1 MKNILAF
8 VAILIS
14 LAGTAQVSVMGGM
27 NLLKSFSPDRPY
39 GGFHLGVEIP
49 RDDAISIYG
58 RYTHNFSQAG
68 VEAITPQDYAIY
80 IEPRDPMSG
89 AFGEYIG
96 ATPKMNY
103 HIIEGGTRYYLGNG
117 FDYGFAAYGGS
128 NLMVIFNKVKLDY
141 DPFDEVTYQISD
153 DYSYYS
159 DGSIFSLGFGLG
171 GGVKYTMAPYGT
183 FYFDANVN
191 YLILGQPS
199 NDRVYG
205 GMFRQLL
212 FTFNLGYR
220 KDFMW

>member
-1 MKNILAF
+1 MKNIIAII
-8 VAILIS
+8 AILIS
-14 LAGTAQVSVMGGM
+14 LAGSAQVSIMGGM
-27 NLLKSFSPDRPY
+27 NMLKSFSPDRPY
-39 GGFHLGVEIP
+39 GGFHLGVEVP

-68 VEAITPQDYAIY
+68 VDVFTPQDYAFY
-80 IEPRDPMSG
+80 IEPRDPNSPV
-89 AFGEYIG
+89 FGEYIG
-96 ATPKMNY
+96 ATPRMNY

-128 NLMVIFNKVKLDY
+128 NLMVIFNKVKFDY
-141 DPFDEVTYQISD
+141 DPYDEVNFQISD
-153 DYSYYS
+153 QQSYYS
-159 DGSIFSLGFGLG
+159 EGSIFSLGFGLG

-183 FYFDANVN
+183 FYFDVDVN

-212 FTFNLGYR
+212 FAFNLGYR

>member
-1 MKNILAF
+1 MKNLITLLA
-8 VAILIS
+8 IMITLS
-14 LAGTAQVSVMGGM
+14 GYSQVSILGGM

-39 GGFHLGVEIP
+39 GGFHLGLEIP

-58 RYTHNFSQAG
+58 RYSHYFSQSG
-68 VEAITPQDYAIY
+68 VEVFTPQDYAIY

-89 AFGEYIG
+89 LVGEYIG
-96 ATPKMNY
+96 VTPRMNY

-128 NLMVIFNKVKLDY
+128 NLMVMFNKVKLDY
-141 DPFDEVTYQISD
+141 DPYDEVNYVVSD
-153 DYSYYS
+153 DYSAFS
-159 DGSIFSLGFGLG
+159 EGSIFSLGFGLG

-199 NDRVYG
+199 SNRVYG

-212 FTFNLGYR
+212 FAFNLGYR